1 MERKQIGMNHYSIDV
16 CHESYMDVHKPLLM
30 YDENNNYEDW
40 RSLVKKKLTE
50 ALGDMPQKDM

>member
-1 MERKQIGMNHYSIDV
+1 MNHYSIDV